1 MNQVPTAV
9 WNRIAQTQT
18 LATEW
23 ASDLFRMTPSEMD
36 QALEM
41 QRERM
46 TKAGY
51 SSTVIVAYQTM
62 APLLAESQAI
72 QAFVASNPELATA
85 LPDVLTAGEALQ
97 YAVSEWRM
105 GEKDAETLLELL
117 SRLEA
122 TTAA

>member
-18 LATEW
+18 LATAW
-23 ASDLFRMTPSEMD
+23 AKMLFSMTPSEMD
-36 QALEM
+36 QALEI
-41 QRERM
+41 QREKM

-51 SSTVIVAYQTM
+51 SSTVIVAYQTL

-85 LPDVLTAGEALQ
+85 LPDVLTAGEALH
-97 YAVSEWRM
+97 YAVLEWRM
-105 GEKDAETLLELL
+105 GEKDAQTLLELL
-117 SRLEA
+117 NRL
-122 TTAA
+122 

>member
-9 WNRIAQTQT
+9 WNKIAQTQT

-23 ASDLFRMTPSEMD
+23 AKELFPMD
-36 QALEM
+36 PVTL
-41 QRERM
+41 ERM
-46 TKAGY
+46 LSKQAEKMASAGY
-51 SSTVIVAYQTM
+51 SSSVIVAYQTM
-62 APLLAESQAI
+62 APLLAESRAI

-85 LPDVLTAGEALQ
+85 LPEVLTAGEALQ

-105 GEKDAETLLELL
+105 GEKDAKVLLELL
-117 SRLEA
+117 SRHEA